1 MLSASAVVL
10 VHIVLAGVA
19 REDKSSV
26 AFGVGLGS
34 EGGRKG
40 LEGGVFSLV
49 SVVSS

>member
-10 VHIVLAGVA
+10 VHFVLAGVA
-19 REDKSSV
+19 REDNSGV
-26 AFGVGLGS
+26 DLGVGRGS

-49 SVVSS
+49 SVMIS